1 MSDYYAV
8 LGVTATADEDVIA
21 AAYRALAKKY
31 HPDTGSHR
39 GTASARKFQEIQEA
53 FDVLG
58 NQSSRAEYDEKR
70 KASDK
75 DPSPSE
81 NVSHSKHGSAD
92 RHREGPA
99 SAMAPKRVSA
109 KTAFPTSIAALL
121 IATIALAISAYSLFS
136 SDQHSAVIMPS
147 NETTLVPTITDDYD
161 QHSAETVTNSH
172 NSSTLQ
178 KDQKKVDS
186 GIATEQSVVDIPVPN
201 VDLPLTLQREGKGSL
216 IPEAPHSSAIDTSQ

>member
-1 MSDYYAV
+1 MTDYYAV

-58 NQSSRAEYDEKR
+58 NQSSRTEYDEKR
-70 KASDK
+70 KASDE

-81 NVSHSKHGSAD
+81 NVIHSKRGSAD
-92 RHREGPA
+92 RHREDPA
-99 SAMAPKRVSA
+99 SAIARKKMSTKMAV
-109 KTAFPTSIAALL
+109 PTSIAALL
-121 IATIALAISAYSLFS
+121 IAIVALATSAYSLFS
-136 SDQHSAVIMPS
+136 SDQHGAVIMPS
-147 NETTLVPTITDDYD
+147 DETALVPTITDDHE
-161 QHSAETVTNSH
+161 QNSADTGTNSR

-178 KDQKKVDS
+178 KDQKQVDS
-186 GIATEQSVVDIPVPN
+186 GIATEQ
-201 VDLPLTLQREGKGSL
+201 
-216 IPEAPHSSAIDTSQ
+216 